1 MTRGVEKAMTTAQLA
16 DVPEIATEVPESSE
30 SDAPEGAARALPRP
44 TAGAIATRALVV
56 SGILLW
62 FGLRRFYGALT
73 ETLDGPEALR
83 MAFERLGP
91 IYVKLGQLVASGEA
105 LFPKRYSEEFRKLLD
120 RVPPIPWSD
129 VQRVARE
136 DLGQPIE
143 EAFAEV
149 DPVPLAAASIAQVH
163 TATLHDGSDVV
174 VKVQRPGIGA
184 LAAADVAIMRGVAR
198 AAEWVSDLAR
208 GSSVVAF
215 VDDFETN
222 LERELDFRLEAQRM
236 RDFTAVMKEMGN
248 RRTACPKVVDELT
261 HARVL
266 TMERFRGWRI
276 DDVPAVR
283 ASGYDVQERLLQGI
297 RAWFQ
302 PLILRGFFHGDVHA
316 GNFMLLEDGRIGFL
330 DFGIVGD
337 LGFMDRKGVIEFVV
351 GFQQRDFDRV
361 ADAMVAMRAARDE
374 VAIDAGALGRDLAA
388 AFRPSTSQE
397 DGFELKDLVPGMI
410 GTARKHGLRM
420 PRDLVLV
427 TKQLVYL
434 DRITRTYGGARTNV
448 LTDERL
454 TNLITQDVLAAMF
467 AR

>member
-1 MTRGVEKAMTTAQLA
+1 MDEA
-16 DVPEIATEVPESSE
+16 ATE
-30 SDAPEGAARALPRP
+30 DASPHALPRSAP
-44 TAGAIATRALVV
+44 LAVAQRFVVVTA
-56 SGILLW
+56 ILFW
-62 FGLRRFYGALT
+62 YGLRRFAGALT
-73 ETLDGPEALR
+73 ETLDGPQALR

-91 IYVKLGQLVASGEA
+91 IYVKLGQLIASGEA
-105 LFPKRYSEEFRKLLD
+105 LFPKAYSEEFRTLLD
-120 RVPPIPWSD
+120 RVPPIPWSE
-129 VQRVARE
+129 VQRVVRE
-136 DLGQPIE
+136 DLGRPIE

-149 DPVPLAAASIAQVH
+149 DPKPLAAASIAQVH
-163 TATLHDGSDVV
+163 TAKLHDGTDVV
-174 VKVQRPGIGA
+174 IKVQRPGIGE
-184 LAAADVAIMRGVAR
+184 LAAADIAIMRLGAR
-198 AAEWVSDLAR
+198 FAEWASDLAR
-208 GSSVVAF
+208 GSNVLAF

-222 LERELDFRLEAQRM
+222 IERELDFRLEAQRM
-236 RDFTAVMKEMGN
+236 RDFMEVMNEMGN
-248 RRTACPKVVDELT
+248 RLTAAPVVYEELT

-276 DDVPAVR
+276 DDVPSVR
-283 ASGYDVQERLLQGI
+283 ASGYDVEERLLQGI

-316 GNFMLLEDGRIGFL
+316 GNFMLLEDGRVGFL

-337 LGFMDRKGVIEFVV
+337 LGHMDRKGVIEFVV
-351 GFQQRDFDRV
+351 GFQQRDFGRV
-361 ADAMVAMRAARDE
+361 ADAMVSMRAARDE
-374 VAIDAGALGRDLAA
+374 GTIDGAALGRDLGA
-388 AFRPSTSQE
+388 AFASTTPDE
-397 DGFELKDLVPGMI
+397 FDLKDLVPGMI

-467 AR
+467 ARPR

>member
-1 MTRGVEKAMTTAQLA
+1 MSTVDTEDA
-16 DVPEIATEVPESSE
+16 IAP
-30 SDAPEGAARALPRP
+30 LPRP
-44 TAGAIATRALVV
+44 DTGAVIRRAFVV
-56 SGILLW
+56 AAILFW
-62 FGLRRFYGALT
+62 FGLRRFWGALT
-73 ETLDGPEALR
+73 ETLDGPTALR
-83 MAFERLGP
+83 LAFERLGP

-120 RVPPIPWSD
+120 RVPPIPWSE
-129 VQRVARE
+129 VQRVMRE
-136 DLGQPIE
+136 DLTVPID
-143 EAFAEV
+143 EAFAEI
-149 DPVPLAAASIAQVH
+149 DEKPLAAASIAQVH
-163 TATLHDGSDVV
+163 TARLPDGREVV
-174 VKVQRPGIGA
+174 VKVQRPGIGE
-184 LAAADVAIMRGVAR
+184 LAAADVAIMRAVAR
-198 AAEWVSDLAR
+198 FAEWASDLAR

-215 VDDFETN
+215 VDDFEIN

-236 RDFTAVMKEMGN
+236 RDFMSVMDEMGN
-248 RRTACPKVVDELT
+248 RLTACPVVIDSLT

-276 DDVPAVR
+276 DDVPSVR
-283 ASGYDVQERLLQGI
+283 ASGYDVEERLLQGI

-337 LGFMDRKGVIEFVV
+337 LGGEDRKGVIEFVV
-351 GFQQRDFDRV
+351 GFQQRDFQRV
-361 ADAMVAMRAARDE
+361 ADAMLVMGAAQERVRVDG
-374 VAIDAGALGRDLAA
+374 AALGRDLGEVFA
-388 AFRPSTSQE
+388 PSTATP
-397 DGFELKDLVPGMI
+397 DDFDLKDLVPGLI
-410 GTARKHGLRM
+410 DAARKHGLRM

-454 TNLITQDVLAAMF
+454 TNLITQDVIAAMF
-467 AR
+467 AAPRA

>member
-1 MTRGVEKAMTTAQLA
+1 MTTAELM
-16 DVPEIATEVPESSE
+16 DV
-30 SDAPEGAARALPRP
+30 APDLEDRETDTRGPRVLPRP
-44 TAGAIATRALVV
+44 TARAVVTRVLVV
-56 SGILLW
+56 AAVLLW
-62 FGLRRFYGALT
+62 FGVRRLWGALT
-73 ETLDGPEALR
+73 ETLDGPAALR

-105 LFPKRYSEEFRKLLD
+105 LFPKPYSEEFRTLLD
-120 RVPPIPWSD
+120 RVPPIPFEE
-129 VQRVARE
+129 VARVVRE
-136 DLGQPIE
+136 DLGRPLE
-143 EAFAEV
+143 DAFAEV
-149 DPVPLAAASIAQVH
+149 DRAPLAAASIAQVH
-163 TATLHDGSDVV
+163 SARLHDGTEVV
-174 VKVQRPGIGA
+174 VKVQRPGIA
-184 LAAADVAIMRGVAR
+184 ELAAADVAILRGVAR
-198 AAEWVSDLAR
+198 FAEWASDLAH
-208 GSSVVAF
+208 GSNVVAF
-215 VDDFETN
+215 VDDFEKN

-236 RDFTAVMKEMGN
+236 RDFMEVMREMGN
-248 RRTACPKVVDELT
+248 DVTAAPRVHDALT
-261 HARVL
+261 RARVL

-283 ASGYDVQERLLQGI
+283 ASGYDVEERLLQGI

-337 LGFMDRKGVIEFVV
+337 LEHMDRKGVIEFVA
-351 GFQQRDFDRV
+351 GFQQRDFERV
-361 ADAMVAMRAARDE
+361 AGAMVAMRTARGDVPVDAA
-374 VAIDAGALGRDLAA
+374 ALGRDLSA
-388 AFRPSTSQE
+388 AFASTTPDE
-397 DGFELKDLVPGMI
+397 FDLKDFVPGMI
-410 GTARKHGLRM
+410 GAARKHGLRM

-454 TNLITQDVLAAMF
+454 TNLITQDVLAALF